1 VGLLSFFLENG
12 ISALTFLFGIMIF
25 YVLLPGS
32 ARTRFKARYFARTG
46 ALVTLVTDDGFEVD
60 KIMKVDLE
68 NGILTD
74 GRKTIIF
81 TPNPVFADEEFDFI
95 GPDGTVVKKTKQVLL
110 PTTEQ
115 KKTVDSAILKRSI
128 SDTGKP
134 HYTCLVNKGIAVS
147 PELLGLIQA
156 VDSRVTENGRVYQG
170 DLVDPQILKSYFKGT
185 FSAITLSNMEYAAER
200 RGFLRRPMQD
210 FLSKNALPIG
220 MILIVIIVGYMFI
233 SGKIDIARIFGG
245 VLPG

>member
-1 VGLLSFFLENG
+1 MSFFLENG
-12 ISALTFLFGIMIF
+12 LSALTFLFGIIF
-25 YVLLPGS
+25 LYVLLPGS
-32 ARTRFKARYFARTG
+32 ARTRFKARYFAKTG
-46 ALVTLVTDDGFEVD
+46 ALVTLVTDDGFEKD

-81 TPNPVFADEEFDFI
+81 TPNPVFADEVLD
-95 GPDGTVVKKTKQVLL
+95 DGSTKKAMK

-115 KKTVDSAILKRSI
+115 KKTIDSAIQKRSFT
-128 SDTGKP
+128 DTGKP
-134 HYTCLVNKGIAVS
+134 HYVCLVNKGIAVT

-156 VDSRVTENGRVYQG
+156 VDTWVIGTDKSEIYQG

>member
-1 VGLLSFFLENG
+1 MSFFLENG
-12 ISALTFLFGIMIF
+12 LSVLTFLFGIMIF

-68 NGILTD
+68 SGILTD

-81 TPNPVFADEEFDFI
+81 TPDPVFVDEI
-95 GPDGTVVKKTKQVLL
+95 LKDGTKKTVME
-110 PTTEQ
+110 PTTQQ
-115 KKTVDSAILKRSI
+115 KKTIDSAIQMRCFT
-128 SDTGKP
+128 DTGKP
-134 HYTCLVNKGIAVS
+134 HYICLVNKGIAVS
-147 PELLGLIQA
+147 PELLGLIQK
-156 VDSRVTENGRVYQG
+156 VDSRVTEKNVINQG
-170 DLVDPQILKSYFKGT
+170 DLVNPQILKTYFKGT
-185 FSAITLSNMEYAAER
+185 FSASTLSNMEFAAER

-210 FLSKNALPIG
+210 FLSKNALPLG
-220 MILIVIIVGYMFI
+220 MILIVVIIGYMLI

>member
-1 VGLLSFFLENG
+1 MSFFLENG
-12 ISALTFLFGIMIF
+12 LSALTFLFGIIF
-25 YVLLPGS
+25 VYILLPGS

-68 NGILTD
+68 SGILTD

-81 TPNPVFADEEFDFI
+81 TPDPVFVDEI
-95 GPDGTVVKKTKQVLL
+95 LKDGTKKTVME
-110 PTTEQ
+110 PTTQQ
-115 KKTVDSAILKRSI
+115 KKTIDSAIQMRCFT
-128 SDTGKP
+128 DTGKP
-134 HYTCLVNKGIAVS
+134 HYICLVNKGIAVS
-147 PELLGLIQA
+147 PELLGLIQK
-156 VDSRVTENGRVYQG
+156 VDSRVTEKSVINQG
-170 DLVDPQILKSYFKGT
+170 DLVNPQILKTYFKGT
-185 FSAITLSNMEYAAER
+185 FSASTLSNMEFAAER

-210 FLSKNALPIG
+210 FLSKNALPLG
-220 MILIVIIVGYMFI
+220 MILIVVIIGYMLI